1 MKRKDHT
8 IFQPWWQRLAALWP
22 LGQVR
27 DGESTRL
34 PRLVQEDQ
42 RLPRFVRQC
51 PTTMVAISRLRL
63 LAWDKLNPTPAR
75 HYFGYTPVPQA
86 AYIGANLLKIEAG
99 MRSMG
104 QLRRHL
110 VQHPGL
116 IWALG
121 FPLYGRSQQACG
133 FDPEASLPTRR
144 HFSHMLR
151 TLDNQEL
158 QRLLDGQVSQL
169 KMLLPAEFGQM
180 VSLDTK
186 HILAFVKEN
195 NPKAYIKEGR
205 YDKAQQPRGDSDC
218 KLGCKRRHNQK
229 SPTKEGEAASQK
241 VSIGE
246 YYWGYASGVVAT
258 KIADW
263 GEFVLAELTQTFD
276 QADISYFFPLMEAV
290 ERRLGFRP
298 CYGAFDAA
306 FDAFYVYDYF
316 DSEEHDG
323 FAAVPYSEKGG
334 STRRAFSAEGLPLCA
349 ASLPM
354 PLKFTFHD
362 RTTTLIPH
370 VRARYACPLLFPEAN
385 GQACPV
391 AHKRWAKGGCLT
403 TMAYTPG
410 AQIRHQLDRQSQL
423 YQTVYKQRTATERIN
438 SQAVHLG
445 IERPKLRNQQ
455 AITNTNTLIY
465 LLINLRAMERV
476 LAKLENGQTD

>member
-1 MKRKDHT
+1 M
-8 IFQPWWQRLAALWP
+8 
-22 LGQVR
+22 
-27 DGESTRL
+27 
-34 PRLVQEDQ
+34 
-42 RLPRFVRQC
+42 
-51 PTTMVAISRLRL
+51 
-63 LAWDKLNPTPAR
+63 
-75 HYFGYTPVPQA
+75 
-86 AYIGANLLKIEAG
+86 
-99 MRSMG
+99 
-104 QLRRHL
+104 
-110 VQHPGL
+110 
-116 IWALG
+116 
-121 FPLYGRSQQACG
+121 
-133 FDPEASLPTRR
+133 
-144 HFSHMLR
+144 
-151 TLDNQEL
+151 
-158 QRLLDGQVSQL
+158 
-169 KMLLPAEFGQM
+169 
-180 VSLDTK
+180 
-186 HILAFVKEN
+186 
-195 NPKAYIKEGR
+195 
-205 YDKAQQPRGDSDC
+205 
-218 KLGCKRRHNQK
+218 
-229 SPTKEGEAASQK
+229 
-241 VSIGE
+241 SIGE